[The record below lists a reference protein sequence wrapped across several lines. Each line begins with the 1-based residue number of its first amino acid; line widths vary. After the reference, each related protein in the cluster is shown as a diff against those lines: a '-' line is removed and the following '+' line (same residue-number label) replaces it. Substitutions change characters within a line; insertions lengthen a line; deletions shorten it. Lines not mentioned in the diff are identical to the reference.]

1 MDKFSK
7 IQFLIEYSYAL
18 VLIQNFTFGMFL
30 FEMIEIRFRF
40 DCFVRTIIAHEHV
53 CFGPGFVGMLAEYMI
68 LVSLTLNRRI
78 ITI

>member
-1 MDKFSK
+1 
-7 IQFLIEYSYAL
+7 
-18 VLIQNFTFGMFL
+18 MFL

-40 DCFVRTIIAHEHV
+40 DCFVRTIIAHEDV

-78 ITI
+78 IAI